1 MQLKDAKKVS
11 ALIYE
16 PAPVQIFS
24 EELKQGLVEKILGK
38 QVKMSVICETYKV
51 SRASVYRWLK
61 KYSHVQIIKSRIVVE
76 KDSEEFKSREL
87 AQEVFHL
94 QQQLGKKQMEL
105 EYLQTL
111 IEIASKHLEV
121 DIKKNFAPKVLSAV
135 SKAEKP
141 KK

>member
-1 MQLKDAKKVS
+1 MQLKKAKKVS

-24 EELKQGLVEKILGK
+24 EELKQELVEKILGK

-76 KDSEEFKSREL
+76 KDSEGFKSREL

-105 EYLQTL
+105 EYAQTL
-111 IEIASKHLEV
+111 IEIASKHLV
-121 DIKKNFAPKVLSAV
+121 SLRTYYAIKP
-135 SKAEKP
+135 
-141 KK
+141 